1 MFRAYYVS
9 RNLDHFSVFKIML
22 QGHFQE
28 RSNCPRS
35 NSGECELIPVLTRF
49 LGDWTILWIK
59 HHRWLAGTFEL
70 LCQVKP
76 SRAGWFLRGQQC
88 WEFTWGI
95 WCLGRSAEGYSVP
108 AYVCGC
114 RRFLPTPVL
123 QWIVVLLVQISLE
136 SIL

>member
-1 MFRAYYVS
+1 MFRTYYVS

-28 RSNCPRS
+28 RLHCPRS

-49 LGDWTILWIK
+49 LGDWTILWIR

-70 LCQVKP
+70 LRQVKP

-88 WEFTWGI
+88 
-95 WCLGRSAEGYSVP
+95 LGVYLGNMVP
-108 AYVCGC
+108 GQI
-114 RRFLPTPVL
+114 RRGL
-123 QWIVVLLVQISLE
+123 
-136 SIL
+136 